1 MFSEEKVD
9 YTIACITDKEPPK
22 GMDSFVIPESTWA
35 IFEVKGPVNIAIA
48 DAWKC
53 IFSEWLPT
61 SSYMYAEAL
70 DIECFPYQSN
80 RGAYDF
86 KFEIWLP
93 VKKG

>member
-1 MFSEEKVD
+1 MLSEEKVD

-48 DAWKC
+48 DAWKR

-61 SSYMYAEAL
+61 SSYMYAEAV
-70 DIECFPYQSN
+70 DIECFPYQGN